1 MGKIIAILFFFTSFY
16 LLQAQTI
23 SNRIVV
29 EDLPSCINE
38 TSGLILING
47 QLWSHNDSNKE
58 PKLYCIDTTNGN
70 ILQEKTILN
79 ATNIDWEDITA
90 DEQWIYIADCG
101 NNGSKKRDYFT
112 IYKIHKDSLN
122 NNDSV
127 ITCQHFIYFTYSDE
141 IYQKN
146 ELRASQSMFDCE
158 AILTKG
164 DSLFLFSKNWMD
176 NRCYIY
182 GLPKT
187 DNTCQTMDT
196 LTPID
201 SICLDY
207 MVTGADYYSNTIAL
221 IGYIYKPDSYILI
234 PYISI
239 ISDFD
244 NNLFSSGNIQTF
256 CLNNLSYHQTEGIAF
271 LDKQHLLISNEKI
284 NKTMMETPIVIPA
297 KIHAISLD
305 NHVSTTENQ
314 QNKISIFPNPT
325 ENQINV
331 TANKKII
338 KIELTDHW
346 GKMIKR
352 QIILDKYGAINME
365 HLAQG
370 VYYIKIFT
378 EDNLIT
384 TKKILIQK

>member
-38 TSGLILING
+38 TSGLIWING
-47 QLWSHNDSNKE
+47 QLWTHNDSGNGT
-58 PKLYCIDTTNGN
+58 KLYCIDTLDGS

-79 ATNIDWEDITA
+79 TANTDWEDITA

-101 NNGSKKRDYFT
+101 NNGSKDRTYFT
-112 IYKIHKDSLN
+112 IYKIHKDSLCN
-122 NNDSV
+122 SDSV
-127 ITCQHFIYFTYSDE
+127 ITCRNFIYFTYADE
-141 IYQKN
+141 IYQN
-146 ELRASQSMFDCE
+146 YEHNAGQSMFDCE
-158 AILTKG
+158 AILAKG
-164 DSLFLFSKNWMD
+164 DSLLLFSKNWMD
-176 NRCYIY
+176 NRCFIY

-187 DNTCQTMDT
+187 DNTFTTMDS

-201 SICLDY
+201 SICLDF
-207 MVTGADYYSNTIAL
+207 MVTGADYYRNTIAL
-221 IGYIYKPDSYILI
+221 IGYIYQPAAYTLV
-234 PYISI
+234 PYLTI

-244 NNLFSSGNIQTF
+244 DNRISSGNIQTF
-256 CLNNLSYHQTEGIAF
+256 CLNNLSFHPTEGITF
-271 LDKQHLLISNEKI
+271 SDNRNLLVSNEKI
-284 NKTMMETPIVIPA
+284 NKTMMGTPIVIPA
-297 KIHAISLD
+297 QIHAINICQHD
-305 NHVSTTENQ
+305 AIIEN
-314 QNKISIFPNPT
+314 KADFISVFPNPA
-325 ENQINV
+325 ERQISIS
-331 TANKKII
+331 ACKKII

>member
-1 MGKIIAILFFFTSFY
+1 MRKTIAILFFFTSFY

-58 PKLYCIDTTNGN
+58 PKLYCIDTSDGT
-70 ILQEKTILN
+70 ILQAKTILN

-90 DEQWIYIADCG
+90 DKQWIYIADCG
-101 NNGSKKRDYFT
+101 NNGSKNRNYFT

-122 NNDSV
+122 NSDSV

-141 IYQKN
+141 IYQKHD
-146 ELRASQSMFDCE
+146 SDKYIFDCE

-164 DSLFLFSKNWMD
+164 DSLFLFSKNWID

-187 DNTCQTMDT
+187 DNTYQTMDT
-196 LTPID
+196 LIPID

-207 MVTGADYYSNTIAL
+207 MVTGADYYNNTIAL
-221 IGYIYKPDSYILI
+221 IGYIYNPASYTLI

-244 NNLFSSGNIQTF
+244 NNVFSSGNIQTF
-256 CLNNLSYHQTEGIAF
+256 CLNNLSYHQTEGITF

-284 NKTMMETPIVIPA
+284 KKTMMETPIVIPA
-297 KIHAISLD
+297 QIHAISMD
-305 NHVSTTENQ
+305 NHVYTTENQ

-338 KIELTDHW
+338 KIELADHW

-352 QIILDKYGAINME
+352 QIILDKYAAINME

>member
-1 MGKIIAILFFFTSFY
+1 MRKTISILIFFTSFY

-79 ATNIDWEDITA
+79 ATNIDWEDITS

-101 NNGSKKRDYFT
+101 NNGSKNRDYFT

-122 NNDSV
+122 NSDSV

-141 IYQKN
+141 IYQKHD
-146 ELRASQSMFDCE
+146 SDKYIFDCE

-164 DSLFLFSKNWMD
+164 DSLFLFSKNWID

-187 DNTCQTMDT
+187 DNTYQTMDT
-196 LTPID
+196 LIPID

-207 MVTGADYYSNTIAL
+207 MVTGADCYSNTIAL
-221 IGYIYKPDSYILI
+221 IGYIYKPDSYTLI

-271 LDKQHLLISNEKI
+271 LDKQHLLISNERIK
-284 NKTMMETPIVIPA
+284 KTMMETPIVIPA
-297 KIHAISLD
+297 QIHAVSLD

-352 QIILDKYGAINME
+352 QIILDKYAAINME